1 MKFVQFCYKLGLLD
15 QVTKKMTFH
24 LLLQHNQSN
33 MHLKYSGVC
42 FFSSSFCPLFGHP
55 DSHFWRSGF
64 EACHVGLLQRASK
77 QDCEFWYDTSLN
89 FVCLVIFHD
98 ICTQVLC
105 LLKVMV
111 GVASPLV
118 GF

>member
-1 MKFVQFCYKLGLLD
+1 MLYFSIINQTCNLNTLVSVF
-15 QVTKKMTFH
+15 F
-24 LLLQHNQSN
+24 LLL
-33 MHLKYSGVC
+33 
-42 FFSSSFCPLFGHP
+42 FFPFLGNP

-64 EACHVGLLQRASK
+64 KACHVGLLQRASK

-98 ICTQVLC
+98 ICPQVLC
-105 LLKVMV
+105 LLKGMV